1 MVDRSRNVIKILIQ
15 SDLRKCQPIK
25 TRVSFCKLNFGITI
39 KGTVTRGAQP
49 PVGPTG
55 GYEFTLPGYQ
65 QATRGATE
73 KRTHSEQSGKSGSSG
88 YQSHVTGVHHVSE
101 KRSSNYSR
109 QQVKL
114 TGQK

>member
-1 MVDRSRNVIKILIQ
+1 M
-15 SDLRKCQPIK
+15 
-25 TRVSFCKLNFGITI
+25 LNITI
-39 KGTVTRGAQP
+39 KGTVSRGAQP

-101 KRSSNYSR
+101 KRPSNYSR
-109 QQVKL
+109 QQVIFKYQSYVGFRFWVPCM
-114 TGQK
+114 THKI